1 MVGHSTFSASTGAP
15 VGAVGVMA
23 AMSMGRARNT
33 PKSSSRASA
42 ARVVAK
48 ASKVDSVCILGSA
61 GAVGQERRGTKGYN
75 M

>member
-1 MVGHSTFSASTGAP
+1 
-15 VGAVGVMA
+15 MA

-48 ASKVDSVCILGSA
+48 ASKVDCVCILGSA
-61 GAVGQERRGTKGYN
+61 GAVGQERRGSKGYN
-75 M
+75 LYVKLMKVY